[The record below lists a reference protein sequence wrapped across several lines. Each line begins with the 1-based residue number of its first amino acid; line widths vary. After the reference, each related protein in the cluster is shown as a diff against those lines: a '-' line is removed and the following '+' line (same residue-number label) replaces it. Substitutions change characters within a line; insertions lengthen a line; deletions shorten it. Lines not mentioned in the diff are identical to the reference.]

1 MGWAGKFGGQK
12 THDPPPPFG
21 MKLSEPILNEGR
33 KSHDRLPITLDIFG
47 YIIQQN
53 RILCMNCGIIYVLRQ
68 KRYRLPFR
76 KRAVNLRKTR
86 HGVHVSENPLFS
98 NCFAKWEFEYSYE
111 IIPLSGSFPLRWTP
125 DPFSGIDRSVSTW
138 RMSCLPVFTDIFWVC
153 SSGVK
158 NWKSA
163 FSLVFQNGK
172 IYYLAIIQN
181 HLGYYCFPVL
191 SQLKVMSL
199 RNVWK
204 LDLKVAPQGNHLC
217 RCAQVL
223 CFECCFYVPVYT
235 QSSQTYQM

>member
-86 HGVHVSENPLFS
+86 HGVHVSENPLFP
-98 NCFAKWEFEYSYE
+98 
-111 IIPLSGSFPLRWTP
+111 IVLLSGNSSIRMKLFHYPVVSHYGERRIRFLELTGRLAHGECLVCQCSRI
-125 DPFSGIDRSVSTW
+125 FSGCVHPGLKIENRHF
-138 RMSCLPVFTDIFWVC
+138 LL
-153 SSGVK
+153 
-158 NWKSA
+158 
-163 FSLVFQNGK
+163 FSRTARF
-172 IYYLAIIQN
+172 I
-181 HLGYYCFPVL
+181 
-191 SQLKVMSL
+191 
-199 RNVWK
+199 
-204 LDLKVAPQGNHLC
+204 
-217 RCAQVL
+217 
-223 CFECCFYVPVYT
+223 T
-235 QSSQTYQM
+235 